1 MSSKEFDVNGTD
13 YKIVLTEQVIGHV
26 NNLKSLYNA
35 AYEDPESFEDVSS
48 EISNTINEIA
58 STVEPE
64 AEDSDLDGLIQ
75 EIIKAVDSKAEEIKK
90 ELEGKPAKKSK
101 SKKQSHFDLKLRKN
115 WWINYIL
122 NPITDIMSKSCE
134 CGICGHHSESECLQ
148 KECKCCLNFHER
160 PGPKRK

>member
-26 NNLKSLYNA
+26 NNLKNLYNA
-35 AYEDPESFEDVSS
+35 AYEDPESFEDVSA

-90 ELEGKPAKKSK
+90 ELEGKPAKKTK
-101 SKKQSHFDLKLRKN
+101 SKK
-115 WWINYIL
+115 
-122 NPITDIMSKSCE
+122 
-134 CGICGHHSESECLQ
+134 
-148 KECKCCLNFHER
+148 
-160 PGPKRK
+160 